1 MRFSLRRRVENDFL
15 AACDGITTGRFR
27 LRTPEGHV
35 HDFGSG
41 GTELE
46 MVLHDWS
53 VVTALMARGDVGLG
67 EAYVAGLWDTP
78 SIEALIEVGLVNQDR
93 MERYAFPGFWN
104 GMIFRGIDRVMRA
117 NSPRGAS
124 RNIRAHYDVGNEFYL
139 EWLDESMTYSA
150 ALFEADGDG
159 DLHRAQ
165 MRKYDRILDRVG
177 GRERVLEIGCG
188 WGGFAERAADR
199 GHAVT
204 GVTISPS
211 QKGYAD
217 ARLDGRADIRLQDYR
232 ATRGRYDAIV
242 SIEMI
247 EAVGERYW
255 PVYFAAL
262 KQRLAGHGRAV
273 LQAITVPDGYFPD
286 YRKTTDYIRHSTF
299 PGGMLLCDSAI
310 AKGAAEAGLK
320 VESSF
325 AFGADYARTCR
336 MWAASLAGRRDRL
349 ARLGYGGATM
359 RHWQYYLEACAACF
373 AVGRTDVVQ
382 VDLSHA

>member
-1 MRFSLRRRVENDFL
+1 
-15 AACDGITTGRFR
+15 
-27 LRTPEGHV
+27 
-35 HDFGSG
+35 
-41 GTELE
+41 
-46 MVLHDWS
+46 
-53 VVTALMARGDVGLG
+53 
-67 EAYVAGLWDTP
+67 
-78 SIEALIEVGLVNQDR
+78 

-104 GMIFRGIDRVMRA
+104 GMMFRAIDRVCGR

-150 ALFEADGDG
+150 ALFDADGDD

-165 MRKYDRILDRVG
+165 MRKYDRILDRLG

-211 QKGYAD
+211 QKAYAD

-232 ATRGRYDAIV
+232 ATSGRYDAIV

-255 PVYFAAL
+255 PIYFAAL

-310 AKGAAEAGLK
+310 AEGSGTGRAEGRELLRLRRATTRAPAGC
-320 VESSF
+320 
-325 AFGADYARTCR
+325 GPR
-336 MWAASLAGRRDRL
+336 ASPARRDRL

-359 RHWQYYLEACAACF
+359 RHWQLLPRGLRGLLRRGTHRRGAGRPVACLTRSPSIPLTPGKAAC
-373 AVGRTDVVQ
+373 
-382 VDLSHA
+382 S